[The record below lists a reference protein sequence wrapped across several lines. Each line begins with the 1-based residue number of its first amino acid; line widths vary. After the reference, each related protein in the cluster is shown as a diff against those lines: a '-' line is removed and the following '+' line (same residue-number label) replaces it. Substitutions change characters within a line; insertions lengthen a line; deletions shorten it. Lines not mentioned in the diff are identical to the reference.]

1 MAPVREQP
9 NLFPTLDSIEPVL
22 WPATALAVFVATAV
36 AVDLLVL
43 IAARWRLVDLP
54 NRRSAHALPT
64 ARGGGLAIVLTTT
77 LASIGL
83 IFRWPPAT
91 LPILLGLLVPCLAI
105 AWVGVL
111 DDVRPLPAVGRL
123 VLQIAVAIGITAMLG
138 PLEAIAVPGLPRL
151 EFGPAAWPFTVVW
164 IVGMTNAFNF
174 LDGSDGM
181 AGLAAVVGGVGIAV
195 LGWYTRMHLP
205 MMLAAFVAAAAGG
218 FLVFNWHPARIFM
231 GDVGSGFLGTF
242 LAAIPL
248 LFPEPVEE
256 QVFVPAVLALWP
268 AIFDPFVSV
277 LRRIWNGANPLQ
289 PHREFFFHRLIR
301 SGVGHATTAL
311 LYGGLAAA
319 GAAVGLVML
328 VPEVPAFVRAC
339 GPLVVA
345 ALAAA
350 LAWGVE
356 SRCRRVGLEPTDIRR
371 DPLGQPGSGS

>member
-22 WPATALAVFVATAV
+22 WPAAALLVFVATAV

-83 IFRWPPAT
+83 VFRWPPAT
-91 LPILLGLLVPCLAI
+91 VPILLGLLVPCLTI

-123 VLQIAVAIGITAMLG
+123 VLQIAVAVGITAMLG

-151 EFGPAAWPFTVVW
+151 ELGPAAWPLTVVW

-181 AGLAAVVGGVGIAV
+181 AGLAAVVGGVGIAA
-195 LGWYTRMHLP
+195 LGW
-205 MMLAAFVAAAAGG
+205 
-218 FLVFNWHPARIFM
+218 
-231 GDVGSGFLGTF
+231 
-242 LAAIPL
+242 
-248 LFPEPVEE
+248 
-256 QVFVPAVLALWP
+256 
-268 AIFDPFVSV
+268 
-277 LRRIWNGANPLQ
+277 
-289 PHREFFFHRLIR
+289 
-301 SGVGHATTAL
+301 
-311 LYGGLAAA
+311 
-319 GAAVGLVML
+319 
-328 VPEVPAFVRAC
+328 
-339 GPLVVA
+339 
-345 ALAAA
+345 
-350 LAWGVE
+350 
-356 SRCRRVGLEPTDIRR
+356 
-371 DPLGQPGSGS
+371 

>member
-1 MAPVREQP
+1 MTPLSEQP

-22 WPATALAVFVATAV
+22 WPAAAVAVFVATAV
-36 AVDLLVL
+36 LVDLIVI

-64 ARGGGLAIVLTTT
+64 ARGGGLAIVLVTT
-77 LASIGL
+77 LACIGL
-83 IFRWPPAT
+83 VFRWPPAT
-91 LPILLGLLVPCLAI
+91 VPILLGLLVPCLVI

-111 DDVRPLPAVGRL
+111 DDLQSLPAVGRL
-123 VLQIAVAIGITAMLG
+123 VLQIGVAVVITAVLG

-151 EFGPAAWPFTVVW
+151 EFGPAAWPLTVLW

-181 AGLAAVVGGVGIAV
+181 AGLAAVVGGVGLAA
-195 LGWYTRMHLP
+195 LGLLTGMHLP
-205 MMLAAFVAAAAGG
+205 MMLAAFVAASAAG

-242 LAAIPL
+242 LATLPL
-248 LFPEPVEE
+248 MFPDSVEE
-256 QVFVPAVLALWP
+256 RIFVPAVLALWP

-277 LRRIWNGANPLQ
+277 LRRVWNRANPLE

-301 SGVGHATTAL
+301 SGVSHASAAV
-311 LYGGLAAA
+311 LYGGLAAV
-319 GAAVGLVML
+319 GAALGLFML
-328 VPEVPAFVRAC
+328 APDVPAALRAC

-345 ALAAA
+345 ALAAR
-350 LAWGVE
+350 LVWGVE
-356 SRCRRVGLEPTDIRR
+356 SRCARVGLDPVATHR
-371 DPLGQPGSGS
+371 DPLRQPRIGA